1 MGRGYT
7 GELLSPRSLRR
18 KEVDTLSEVIEA
30 CSSDE
35 NDAEWKEERGLG
47 GDGDSSGDEMK
58 DDGLRIRPVVGGAD
72 SGHPEGVGTGTLHR
86 SASEGGTSLII
97 LLSYSAGEA
106 ENRSREMLE
115 HAEEVKGEAEVE
127 SRRLMKDANAMVK
140 DAEEEVKEVAEG
152 GREGGG

>member
-1 MGRGYT
+1 M
-7 GELLSPRSLRR
+7 SPRSLRR

-72 SGHPEGVGTGTLHR
+72 SGHPEGV
-86 SASEGGTSLII
+86 
-97 LLSYSAGEA
+97 
-106 ENRSREMLE
+106 
-115 HAEEVKGEAEVE
+115 
-127 SRRLMKDANAMVK
+127 
-140 DAEEEVKEVAEG
+140 
-152 GREGGG
+152 